1 MAYDP
6 FEKKYQTVTVS
17 PPAAIDVAPV
27 SSDPGLQRYNQ
38 FLISSG
44 IDPNTIGTAVMDP
57 NTGGLIVPTIAEEYS
72 AISANHQ
79 ANAHE
84 SELVREADEAFQRGQ
99 GDKALGYKKQLRDLN
114 NERGSSYESRLA
126 WFLNEARRA
135 AATASSIA
143 LPSANGFSG

>member
-6 FEKKYQTVTVS
+6 FEKKYQTVPVS
-17 PPAAIDVAPV
+17 PPAAVDVTPV
-27 SSDPGLQRYNQ
+27 SSLDPELQRYNQ
-38 FLISSG
+38 FLISQN
-44 IDPNTIGTAVMDP
+44 INPNTIGTAVIDP
-57 NTGGLIVPTIAEEYS
+57 NGGLIVPTVAQEYA

-79 ANAHE
+79 ANSVENKLIRNANIA
-84 SELVREADEAFQRGQ
+84 SQRGQ
-99 GDKALGYKKQLRDLN
+99 TDTAMGYKTQLRDLN

-135 AATASSIA
+135 AATADYIK